1 MDVAGDFAG
10 GALGIS
16 LFIVPGLALSE
27 IDRFVA
33 PGPAL
38 EVKVFIGGFEAPGV
52 ALVGCFFAAFRAFA
66 RSTEPPFNKLATSP
80 KRFVIVGG
88 AGLTKSEHA
97 GAVIDGAKGRG
108 ESVNASCLGFGLG
121 ETGLATGLASP
132 EAGSASPEPSGD
144 FWGVSSATLDASV
157 VESVIEST
165 VWAREKSAG
174 AVAILKLGT

>member
-108 ESVNASCLGFGLG
+108 ESVNASRSGFGTARRGLG
-121 ETGLATGLASP
+121 ETGLASP
-132 EAGSASPEPSGD
+132 ETGSASPEPSDD
-144 FWGVSSATLDASV
+144 FWGVSSATLHA
-157 VESVIEST
+157 SVIEST
-165 VWAREKSAG
+165 VWAREMSAG
-174 AVAILKLGT
+174 ALARVKWGT